1 MATIT
6 LRHVNASGET
16 LNESVSEGLCMLD
29 KRYCA
34 YQPGDRIILE
44 CSQAPCELEVSL
56 DESLAPSIVYLP
68 SGRMEFPI
76 PQGALCDGYP
86 QQAFSG
92 DCHFGW
98 ARELTQRDRTNWRN
112 LALNTHDLEDVDSVF
127 PHAITNSGAENPRFW
142 ARNAIDG
149 TFQSCHHG
157 RWPYESWGINGRDDA
172 WLQVDFGHTVHA
184 EEAVLFLRADFPH
197 DTWWEKV
204 TLTCS
209 DGFETTETMSKTG
222 MPQRI
227 DLGGRDIEW
236 IRLSRLIR
244 ANEPSEW
251 PALSQ
256 LMVMGTLESSTG
268 K

>member
-112 LALNTHDLEDVDSVF
+112 LALNTHDLENVDSVF
-127 PHAITNSGAENPRFW
+127 PHATTNSGAENPRFW